1 MNLSIPYQLV
11 SEQECILAC
20 IRQEHWAQKKLY
32 EDHYSQMMAVALRYA
47 GNHEEAL
54 DILHESFVKI
64 FRNLTNF
71 QPGTSVSAWI
81 RKIVINTSIDFYRR
95 EKKRKTE
102 ALEEALHIKSSI
114 PDAISTLSSDEI
126 LIAIQQL
133 PPSYRSVFNLYVI
146 EGYAHKE
153 IAEMLGINESTCRAN
168 LVKAR
173 NKLQHILLKQENDPH
188 GHTGI

>member
-1 MNLSIPYQLV
+1 MNFSIPYQLV

-20 IRQEHWAQKKLY
+20 IRQERWAQKKLY
-32 EDHYSQMMAVALRYA
+32 EDHYTQMMSVALRYA
-47 GNHEEAL
+47 GNHEEAM

-64 FRNLTNF
+64 FRNIGSF

-102 ALEEALHIKSSI
+102 ALEEALQIKSTI

-153 IAEMLGINESTCRAN
+153 IAEMLGVNESTCRAN

-173 NKLQHILLKQENDPH
+173 NKLQHILLK
-188 GHTGI
+188 